1 MKLCHVCS
9 KECEDSAELC
19 PVCGAVLRDISEGNE
34 KPNEILNPVLA
45 VTVEDVVSAEIFSD
59 ILKDNN
65 ISFYCDGEDVMQVTF
80 GGSFISQDFY
90 VNEEDLD
97 KAQELYKE
105 LLASEENVEFLEDF
119 DEEI

>member
-9 KECEDSAELC
+9 KECEDIAELC

-34 KPNEILNPVLA
+34 GPNEILNPVLA

-59 ILKDNN
+59 LLKDNN
-65 ISFYCDGEDVMQVTF
+65 IPFYCDGDDVMQVTF
-80 GGSFISQDFY
+80 GGSFISRDFY
-90 VNEEDLD
+90 VNEENLE
-97 KAQELYKE
+97 KAQELYEE
-105 LLASEENVEFLEDF
+105 LLASEENFEFLEDF